1 MKLWHVLVVLVAL
14 VMGGRLTAELPAVIA
29 TILTAALIAATVLVV
44 AKSTVRGIMLASLVF
59 VAIGAAGGTV
69 SALDRAVQA
78 SKAEK
83 LRAAEAKRAE
93 EAKHAELARIPERV
107 QRVRY
112 AMAEKNWLT
121 AASAYRDIANADPQV
136 AESLAAEWSVIE
148 PEIAAIEKAQAEEE
162 RARTE
167 LARLG
172 RVDGVVAEAERVG
185 ADSTLCD
192 TPTPVADA
200 WRGLGIVGKDDKI
213 YRRAQKAAVRLERCR
228 KLMLRHLEDGARA
241 IRVAQRRSAKETL
254 DKMFLKSSLDVRVT
268 VSGAQA
274 DSITMTHVFFDSRVW
289 MHKFEEAGLFQTL
302 QTLGFKKVYF
312 RTGYD
317 GGFNYTLSP
326 ESEIGMAPP
335 PSMVEMGLG
344 APLVL

>member
-14 VMGGRLTAELPAVIA
+14 VIGGRMTAELPAVVA
-29 TILTAALIAATVLVV
+29 TILTVVLIGATVLVV
-44 AKSTVRGIMLASLVF
+44 AKTKVRGVALACLVF
-59 VAIGAAGGTV
+59 VTLGAAGSTFSG
-69 SALDRAVQA
+69 LDRAVQE
-78 SKAEK
+78 SKAEE
-83 LRAAEAKRAE
+83 LRAEAARRAE
-93 EAKHAELARIPERV
+93 EAKQMELARIPERV
-107 QRVRY
+107 QRVRD
-112 AMAEKNWLT
+112 AVAEKNWLT
-121 AASAYRDIANADPQV
+121 AASAYRDIANADPEV
-136 AESLAAEWSVIE
+136 AETLAAEWTIIE

-167 LARLG
+167 LARVG
-172 RVDGVVAEAERVG
+172 RLDEVVAEAERVG

-200 WRGLGIVGKDDKI
+200 WRGLGIVTKDDKI
-213 YRRAQKAAVRLERCR
+213 YRRAQKAAGRLERCR
-228 KLMLRHLEDGARA
+228 KLMLRHLEEGARS

-254 DKMFLKSSLDVRVT
+254 DKMFLQSSLDVRVT

-302 QTLGFKKVYF
+302 QSLGFKKVYF

-326 ESEIGMAPP
+326 ESETGMAPP
-335 PSMVEMGLG
+335 PTMVEMGLG